1 MKTLVV
7 YYSRTGNTKMIA
19 ESISKALDSDI
30 EEIIDTEK
38 RSGIIGYIKSGYEA
52 SRGKLSEIQEPKY
65 DLSQYDLLIIGTP
78 IWASKMAVP
87 VRAYLKNNMD
97 KIPLLACF
105 STCGSSGIE
114 KTNQD
119 FAEYTNITPMA
130 YLGVKSSQIKDGS
143 YNAMIDKFVQEVV

>member
-19 ESISKALDSDI
+19 ESISNALNSDI

-52 SRGKLSEIQEPKY
+52 SRGKLSEIRESKY
-65 DLSQYDLLIIGTP
+65 DPSQYDLLIIGTP

-114 KTNQD
+114 KTIQD

-130 YLGVKSSQIKDGS
+130 TLGVKSSQIKDGS
-143 YNAMIDKFVQEVV
+143 YNAMIDKFVQEVI

>member
-19 ESISKALDSDI
+19 ESISNALNCDI

-38 RSGIIGYIKSGYEA
+38 RSGIIGYIKSGYEV
-52 SRGKLSEIQEPKY
+52 SRGKLSEIKESKR

-78 IWASKMAVP
+78 VWASKMAVP
-87 VRAYLKNNMD
+87 VRSYLKNNMD

-105 STCGSSGIE
+105 STCGNSGIE

-130 YLGVKSSQIKDGS
+130 TLGVKKAQIKDGS
-143 YNAMIDKFVQEVV
+143 YKAMIDKFVQEVI

>member
-19 ESISKALDSDI
+19 ESISNALDSDI

-52 SRGKLSEIQEPKY
+52 SRGKLSEIQESKY

-78 IWASKMAVP
+78 VWASKMAVP

-105 STCGSSGIE
+105 STCGRSGIE

-130 YLGVKSSQIKDGS
+130 TL
-143 YNAMIDKFVQEVV
+143 